1 MIYSLCLVLIAI
13 GLYGAVTK
21 KNVVKIVISIAIMEY
36 GINLLLI
43 LIGFRLVDKD
53 APGVA
58 PIIDRG
64 VTDMVGFAAEAVD
77 PIPQALVLTSI
88 VISLGVLAMMVAIC
102 IRLYERYG
110 TFDITEMRR
119 LKG

>member
-1 MIYSLCLVLIAI
+1 MVYSLCFVLIAI
-13 GLYGAVTK
+13 GLYGVVVK
-21 KNVVKIVISIAIMEY
+21 KNVVKIVISLAIMEY

-43 LIGFRLVDKD
+43 LIGYRAGGCPPIMDKGMNAAD
-53 APGVA
+53 
-58 PIIDRG
+58 
-64 VTDMVGFAAEAVD
+64 FARCAVD

-88 VISLGVLAMMVAIC
+88 VISLGVLALMVAIC

-110 TFDITEMRR
+110 TFDITKMRR

>member
-1 MIYSLCLVLIAI
+1 MIYSLCFALILI
-13 GLYGAVTK
+13 GLYGVVVK

-43 LIGFRLVDKD
+43 LIGYRMKGE
-53 APGVA
+53 P
-58 PIIDRG
+58 PIIERG
-64 VTDMVGFAAEAVD
+64 TNLTEFIGRSVD
-77 PIPQALVLTSI
+77 PLPQALVLTSI
-88 VISLGVLAMMVAIC
+88 VISLGVLALMVAIC

-119 LKG
+119 LRG

>member
-1 MIYSLCLVLIAI
+1 MIYPMCLVLIAI
-13 GLYGAVTK
+13 GLYGMLAK
-21 KNVVKIVISIAIMEY
+21 KNMIKIVISLAIMEY

-43 LIGFRLVDKD
+43 LIGCRLLGDGN
-53 APGVA
+53 PGAA
-58 PIIDRG
+58 PIMEKG
-64 VTDMVGFAAEAVD
+64 MNLTQFLSTSVD
-77 PIPQALVLTSI
+77 PLPQALVLTSI
-88 VISLGVLAMMVAIC
+88 VISLGVLALMVAIS

>member
-1 MIYSLCLVLIAI
+1 MIYALCLVLIFV
-13 GLYGAVTK
+13 GVYGVVVK
-21 KNVVKIVISIAIMEY
+21 KNVVKMVLGLAIVDY
-36 GINLLLI
+36 GTNLLLI
-43 LIGFRLVDKD
+43 LIGYRT
-53 APGVA
+53 GGQA
-58 PIIDRG
+58 PILDRSM
-64 VTDMVGFAAEAVD
+64 DAAAFPAHAVD

-88 VISLGVLAMMVAIC
+88 VIGLGVTAMLVALC